1 MDKAVQ
7 TLEIIPSLPKLWVV
21 DSSTQTEGT
30 WGQTRWRC
38 IQKPDLPEPTVTTT
52 VQTVAIHVPL
62 VKVDTISVMSPANGK
77 RPPTNPTK
85 EVSFTLQKKKGDAQE
100 TSLWNTPYDKTP
112 TCSTIPS
119 VIGFQL
125 AVLHS
130 DPGNLDASSVAAST
144 DDRVGCREEGTHEWS
159 GRGKGRRHLFFL
171 RECKGRGA
179 ARPAQA

>member
-7 TLEIIPSLPKLWVV
+7 TLEIIPPLPKQWVV

-62 VKVDTISVMSPANGK
+62 VKVDTISVMSQTNGK
-77 RPPTNPTK
+77 QPPTNPTK
-85 EVSFTLQKKKGDAQE
+85 QVSFIFPKKGDAQE
-100 TSLWNTPYDKTP
+100 TSLWNIPYDKTP

-119 VIGFQL
+119 VIGYQL

-130 DPGNLDASSVAAST
+130 DPGNPDASSAAAST
-144 DDRVGCREEGTHEWS
+144 DDRVGCREEDTHEWS
-159 GRGKGRRHLFFL
+159 GRGKGRRHLFL

>member
-7 TLEIIPSLPKLWVV
+7 TLEIIPPLPKQWVV

-62 VKVDTISVMSPANGK
+62 VKVDTISVMSQTNGK
-77 RPPTNPTK
+77 QPPTNPTK
-85 EVSFTLQKKKGDAQE
+85 QVSFIFPKKGDAQE
-100 TSLWNTPYDKTP
+100 TSLWNIPYDKTP
-112 TCSTIPS
+112 TCSIPS
-119 VIGFQL
+119 VIGYQL

-130 DPGNLDASSVAAST
+130 DPGNLDASSAAAST
-144 DDRVGCREEGTHEWS
+144 DDRVGCREEDTHEWS
-159 GRGKGRRHLFFL
+159 GRGKGRRHLFL